1 MQKGRKE
8 RTYMNILMVMWDS
21 SGYPPDPRVTKEART
36 LIAAGHKVH
45 LLCIKKPHQLPE
57 ETVNSIQVRRIV
69 LPPEKLK
76 GIEQKLVRLGISSH
90 THPFWARATEQ
101 AAIDFKADII
111 HCHDLRPVDSTLAI
125 TRKHIRLHIIADLH
139 EMYPEAIKYYYP
151 SWKGHAICTLGQW
164 VNRERR
170 ALEYSD
176 AAITIS
182 QQAKTHYYQKRFSA
196 SPHVIRNTVDLEEFD
211 VLASRP
217 MPLAHDLPDRPV
229 IMYEGS
235 YNRRRG
241 IDVLARAFN
250 RIRSETGCCLL
261 LAGAIPEQNIRPLV
275 DERFHNDIIFTG
287 NLPPES
293 IPPLLK
299 RATVLVHPILNT
311 SPQTDYCC
319 PHKIFE
325 YMAAGKPVV
334 ASNTMSFEEY
344 IHSTGAGLLAKAGDY
359 HDLARAILQVLRH
372 PADYGSNGRY
382 AVERH
387 YNWSTDGKRL
397 LRLYDSL
404 DTGARREAQEIV
416 TTSPHSAL

>member
-1 MQKGRKE
+1 
-8 RTYMNILMVMWDS
+8 MNILMVMWDS
-21 SGYPPDPRVTKEART
+21 SGYPPDPRVTKEAKT
-36 LIAAGHKVH
+36 LTAAGHKVS
-45 LLCIKKPHQLPE
+45 LLCIKKPYQLPE
-57 ETVNSIQVRRIV
+57 ETINGIRVRRIV

-76 GIEQKLVRLGISSH
+76 GIGQKLVRLGISSR
-90 THPFWARATEQ
+90 THPYWAKAMEQ
-101 AAIDFKADII
+101 AAVDFKADIL
-111 HCHDLRPVDSTLAI
+111 HCHDLRPVDSAMTIA
-125 TRKHIRLHIIADLH
+125 RKHTCLHVIADLH

-151 SWKGHAICTLGQW
+151 SWKGQMICTLGQW

-182 QQAKTHYYQKRFSA
+182 QQAKTHYYQKRFGA
-196 SPHVIRNTVDLEEFD
+196 FPHVIRNTVDLEEFD
-211 VLASRP
+211 ALTSQPPAIT
-217 MPLAHDLPDRPV
+217 LPGKPI

-241 IDVLARAFN
+241 IDVLARAFS
-250 RIRSETGCCLL
+250 RVRSETDCCLL
-261 LAGAIPEQNIRPLV
+261 LAGAIPETKIRPLV
-275 DERFHNDIIFTG
+275 DERFHKDIIFTG

-334 ASNTMSFEEY
+334 ASNTRSFEEY
-344 IHSTGAGLLAKAGDY
+344 IHSTGAGLLAKAGDPR
-359 HDLARAILQVLRH
+359 DLARAILQVLQH

-387 YNWSTDGKRL
+387 YNWSTDSKRL
-397 LRLYDSL
+397 LRLYSTL
-404 DTGARREAQEIV
+404 DTGVRREAQEIV